1 MFIKIKKVETEY
13 TRLSKGGKE
22 HTYTRRKS
30 FVELACDS
38 CNTVFERALS
48 LMDHR
53 RLDNQ
58 YHHVCS
64 NCDAKRFAQK
74 KGVARRKLWDTS
86 VDSDLNIGRL

>member
-1 MFIKIKKVETEY
+1 MFIKIKKLLTEY
-13 TRLSKGGKE
+13 TRLSKSGKE
-22 HTYTRRKS
+22 HTYTRLKS
-30 FVELACDS
+30 YVELECDC
-38 CNTVFERALS
+38 CNSIFERALS
-48 LMDHR
+48 RMDHK

-74 KGVARRKLWDTS
+74 KGVERRRLWDTP

>member
-1 MFIKIKKVETEY
+1 MFIKIKKVETDY
-13 TRLSKGGKE
+13 TRLSKNCKV
-22 HTYTRRKS
+22 HTYTRLKS
-30 FVELACDS
+30 FVELECDC

-53 RLDNQ
+53 RLDNH

-74 KGVARRKLWDTS
+74 KGVERRRLWDTP
-86 VDSDLNIGRL
+86 VDSDLNISRR